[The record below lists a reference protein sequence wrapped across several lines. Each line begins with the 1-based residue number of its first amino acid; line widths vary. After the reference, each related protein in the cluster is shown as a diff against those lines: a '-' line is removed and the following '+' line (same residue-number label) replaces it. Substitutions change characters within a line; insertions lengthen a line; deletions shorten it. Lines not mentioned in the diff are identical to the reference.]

1 MADNFYGVRDIKADV
16 DAPQEDVIVR
26 LNNVHKTYLLG
37 VEGVPALRGVSL
49 SILRGEFVV
58 IFGLSGGG
66 KTTLLNVIGTIDKP
80 TKGEIILCG
89 HRIDSTTTDATLSY
103 LRLKKIG
110 FVFQTFNLLSSLTAI
125 ENVEMPMILAGT
137 EQAERRKRAKKLLSR
152 VGMGPRLDHVPS
164 QLSGGEQQRVTIAR
178 SVANNPDL
186 LLLDEPTGDLDSRNT
201 CIAMQ
206 LLLEL
211 NKEGITMVMVTH
223 DVSLKNFANRVIW
236 MRDGKI
242 QNVEEISQE
251 KRKRR
256 IEELNA
262 ELEELNK
269 GKKIHREKY
278 LNTVIRQPT
287 FYKTHPHYQKQE
299 PKPYTFSEEYK
310 KMQGITQEEY
320 EDKTNLKKKHKK
332 GDDEHPTNG
341 NGNYSNG
348 LNEDVSSQD
357 GEEAVELPLIM

>member
-1 MADNFYGVRDIKADV
+1 MSADTYFGGKDIRADV
-16 DAPQEDVIVR
+16 EASQDDVIIK

-80 TKGEIILCG
+80 TKGEIVICG
-89 HRIDSTTTDATLSY
+89 HRIDSTTTDNTLSH

-110 FVFQTFNLLSSLTAI
+110 FVFQTFNLLGSLTAS
-125 ENVEMPMILAGT
+125 ENVEMPMILAGL
-137 EQAERRKRAKKLLSR
+137 EQSERIQRAKQLLTR
-152 VGMGPRLDHVPS
+152 VGMASRLEHVPS

-178 SVANNPDL
+178 SVANNPEL

-201 CIAMQ
+201 CIAVQ

-211 NKEGITMVMVTH
+211 NREGITMVMVTH

-242 QNVEEISQE
+242 QHLEVISKE
-251 KRKRR
+251 KRQKR
-256 IEELNA
+256 IA
-262 ELEELNK
+262 ELNK
-269 GKKIHREKY
+269 EYEEIQLGRKITRDKFM
-278 LNTVIRQPT
+278 NTVIRQPT
-287 FYKTHPHYQKQE
+287 DYKTHPNYKKADLQVYQ
-299 PKPYTFSEEYK
+299 FSEEYK
-310 KMQGITQEEY
+310 KKITN
-320 EDKTNLKKKHKK
+320 D
-332 GDDEHPTNG
+332 
-341 NGNYSNG
+341 SRR
-348 LNEDVSSQD
+348 V
-357 GEEAVELPLIM
+357 